1 MKNCIFD
8 FGQVL
13 VRFDPDYMTSFY
25 IEDEADRALAREVIF
40 DRLYWD
46 RLDEGSITDEEVKA
60 GIISRLPERLQAPAT
75 AAYDGWIEHL
85 PEIEGMVALL
95 DDLKA
100 EGVKLYLLSNI
111 SKGFAENYKKVPAV
125 ENILSRFDGLVFSGP
140 IGIVKP
146 GREIFCHLLDRFGL
160 SGEDCIFIDDNEKN
174 IKGCAAAGIEGYLF
188 DGDASALRKYL
199 FSAK

>member
-1 MKNCIFD
+1 MCKNCIFD

-46 RLDEGSITDEEVKA
+46 RLDEGSITDDEVKE
-60 GIISRLPERLQAPAT
+60 GIISRLPERLQAPAV

-85 PEIEGMVALL
+85 PEIEGMVSLL
-95 DDLKA
+95 DDLKSR
-100 EGVKLYLLSNI
+100 GVKLYLLSNI
-111 SKGFAENYKKVPAV
+111 SIGFAENYKNVPPVAD
-125 ENILSRFDGLVFSGP
+125 ILSRFDGLVFSGP

-146 GREIFCHLLDRFGL
+146 TREIFCHLLDRFGL
-160 SGEDCIFIDDNEKN
+160 KGEDCIFIDDNEKN
-174 IKGCAAAGIEGYLF
+174 IAGCAAAGIEGYLF
-188 DGDASALRKYL
+188 DGDAKALKNYL
-199 FSAK
+199 FQK